1 MKMFIRK
8 NDVGKATKT
17 RFEKRKRVVFTSLC
31 LILTSVLTLSVV
43 ELIKPVGAASVTSVS
58 HNIGW
63 VAGGTEV
70 TITGDFSQ
78 PVPTAMQDM
87 TKKYCTSMTV
97 YDGTNPSAILNLKDK
112 RGGRQYQVAKLADGN
127 CWMLNNLKLADYTA
141 TAADTDLNDISS
153 FTIPALDTTKNSNA
167 DTPYVYGPMPGDT
180 GAGATNYGY
189 LYNWPAVTAGESMT
203 TMPGDDTKNNLAPNS
218 ICPKGWRLP
227 IGGEVFEV
235 SNEFDQLNAAMA
247 GYSGNQDPLYQANFY
262 SVSVGNWQ
270 NTGPFKGVLAG
281 EWNGHFKRF
290 DAHGKSGMFW
300 SAKASVLSPHQAH
313 AMIFNAFYAPMT
325 HAEHLRS
332 NGNAV
337 RCVVADNATSKPT
350 PVVNIG
356 GNLATVTAHDD
367 KSITFIT
374 PAHAPGVVDIA
385 IDLGGKVTPLALGG
399 AFTYVD
405 VPNVPATS
413 VGRH

>member
-1 MKMFIRK
+1 MKMFVQK
-8 NDVGKATKT
+8 SDVNLAVKVC
-17 RFEKRKRVVFTSLC
+17 REKRRKLALASFS
-31 LILTSVLTLSVV
+31 IIAVLTAGLAN
-43 ELIKPVGAASVTSVS
+43 LATAAPA
-58 HNIGW
+58 IL
-63 VAGGTEV
+63 A
-70 TITGDFSQ
+70 
-78 PVPTAMQDM
+78 PTTMQDM
-87 TKKYCTSMTV
+87 TKKYCKSMTV
-97 YDGTNPSAILNLKDK
+97 YDGTNPGAILTLKDT
-112 RGGRQYQVAKLADGN
+112 RGGPQYQVAKLADGN
-127 CWMLNNLKLADYTA
+127 CWMLDNLKLADYTA
-141 TAADTDLNDISS
+141 TAADTDLNDINS
-153 FTIPALDTTKNSNA
+153 FTIPALDITKNSNA

-189 LYNWPAVTAGESMT
+189 LYNWPAVTAGESMA

-227 IGGEVFEV
+227 AGGEVFEV

-262 SVSVGNWQ
+262 SVSVGNLQ

-337 RCVVADNATSKPT
+337 RCVVADNATPVAST
-350 PVVNIG
+350 P
-356 GNLATVTAHDD
+356 TVTIGDQ
-367 KSITFIT
+367 
-374 PAHAPGVVDIA
+374 PA
-385 IDLGGKVTPLALGG
+385 TMTTYGG
-399 AFTYVD
+399 AIPGA
-405 VPNVPATS
+405 PNT
-413 VGRH
+413 GLER